1 MDLEDQ
7 YRFSFPMLRL
17 DDQGAYLQ
25 CDRCHWAHEIESGE
39 TLAELN
45 LRADE
50 HTEVCR

>member
-7 YRFSFPMLRL
+7 YRFSFPMLTL
-17 DDQGAYLQ
+17 DDTGAYLA
-25 CDRCHWAHEIESGE
+25 CDRCHWEHEIQSGE